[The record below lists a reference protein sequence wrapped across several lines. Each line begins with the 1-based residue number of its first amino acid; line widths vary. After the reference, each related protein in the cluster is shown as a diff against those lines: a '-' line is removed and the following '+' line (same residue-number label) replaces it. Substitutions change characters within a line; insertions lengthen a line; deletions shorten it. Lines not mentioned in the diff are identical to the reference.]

1 MSLTEAELQKAVDAV
16 FSSYDADKS
25 GLWNPN
31 KLPISSI
38 MP

>member
-25 GLWNPN
+25 GTLE
-31 KLPISSI
+31 SQ
-38 MP
+38 